1 MSGSTAAPKVVELT
15 RKWLQRY
22 QCQSAVR
29 PIQHYSFY
37 PSRLISLEH
46 FVDRHKVYLLTQND
60 SERFN
65 INRISDALGLFGCQ
79 SDAPGPIS
87 KEFVGPY
94 ATVSHSWGGMEFL
107 RLTPS
112 KLKSF
117 QRDGVQYL
125 TRETGL
131 ARRREEQRW
140 YWTVGLRRET
150 EGQRVEG

>member
-1 MSGSTAAPKVVELT
+1 MAAAVSMPISSPANPTLFLLPKPPHQPRTLC
-15 RKWLQRY
+15 RQA
-22 QCQSAVR
+22 QS
-29 PIQHYSFY
+29 
-37 PSRLISLEH
+37 LSL
-46 FVDRHKVYLLTQND
+46 DQND

-65 INRISDALGLFGCQ
+65 INWISDALGLFGCQ
-79 SDAPGPIS
+79 SDAPGLIS

-94 ATVSHSWGGMEFL
+94 ATLSHSWGGMEFL

-131 ARRREEQRW
+131 ARCREEQRW